1 MAGTQD
7 LVWPANPSY
16 DNPIH
21 FISSTSSEAMYSYFN
36 FTLQS
41 GESTNL
47 NEVDEKCDKRSKK
60 IERVKKAIIYY
71 TKIDSTLMGIKLLGE
86 KNEKICA
93 MGLCDSRASIEIIEV
108 LLQDKER
115 LVGIASHNHNN
126 ALHFGFRFIIA
137 SSDC

>member
-1 MAGTQD
+1 MSPFSSTKMRISESDMAGTQD

-41 GESTNL
+41 GESSNL

-86 KNEKICA
+86 KNEN
-93 MGLCDSRASIEIIEV
+93 MFERMLSTDGEIV
-108 LLQDKER
+108 DN
-115 LVGIASHNHNN
+115 G
-126 ALHFGFRFIIA
+126 
-137 SSDC
+137 